1 MPRPPD
7 APSLFDLPLVQ
18 RPSSAPPPEPEP
30 RLEPF
35 QEELAFAGTSERD
48 PSRASGEPLEPSP
61 ARFGDHFRAGFADLL
76 LLVAVGLVALL
87 GCELL
92 GVRARAEVLP
102 GLVLFLFAYSFL
114 MTIIPL
120 AFWGRTLG
128 MSWAGVEARTP
139 DGLLPSFGQ
148 VLRRWLAGLLTL
160 ALLGLPLL
168 VALSGRSVADR
179 LSGTRTLRRP

>member
-1 MPRPPD
+1 MPRSSD

-18 RPSSAPPPEPEP
+18 RSPPAPEPEP
-30 RLEPF
+30 EHQPI
-35 QEELAFAGTSERD
+35 QDELAFEIAPEQATGQPAGERLG
-48 PSRASGEPLEPSP
+48 PHP
-61 ARFGDHFRAGFADLL
+61 ARFGDHLRAAVADLL
-76 LLVAVGLVALL
+76 LLVAAGLVALL

-92 GVRARAEVLP
+92 GVRASAEVLP
-102 GLVLFLFAYSFL
+102 GLVLFLFACSFL
-114 MTIIPL
+114 LTIVPL

-139 DGLLPSFGQ
+139 EGLLPSFGQ

-160 ALLGLPLL
+160 TLAGLPLL

-179 LSGTRTLRRP
+179 LSGTLTRRRG